1 MRKEIKNCGLIALNN
16 LIDIQNISMHT
27 LFVIAR
33 DNGVKLYPYIIDT
46 DDIKYDV
53 FPAIF
58 HSENHF
64 IYANEISDLT
74 GFDLTGTVLS
84 VKDILL
90 DTVPLYELQK
100 IHGKSWLAVGVG
112 AVTAVSGIVKA
123 GQEKKAKKKA
133 AQEAANQK
141 EVELNNV
148 GEGLQVSTVG
158 SDLKKEAQARL
169 ASTQTEALREGGTRA
184 ILGGAGRVT
193 ANSQDVNNAIG
204 ADLDYQQKEIDQVKA
219 EDNIRIRGTKED
231 RANKRLAALSSQ
243 YNAANEGQQQGYG
256 NVIQGLGTAGSA
268 LATKFGDTSGNGTTT
283 TSTNKGFQAP
293 KTLVPKNIGW
303 KSNK

>member
-1 MRKEIKNCGLIALNN
+1 MGKEIKNCGLIALNN
-16 LIDIQNISMHT
+16 LISISNISMHT
-27 LFVIAR
+27 LFIIAKE
-33 DNGVKLYPYIIDT
+33 NGVKLYPYIIDI
-46 DDIKYDV
+46 DDIKPDV

-74 GFDLTGTVLS
+74 GFDLTGKILS
-84 VKDILL
+84 TKELLL
-90 DTVPLYELQK
+90 DIIPLYELQK

-112 AVTAVSGIVKA
+112 AVTAVSGIVKS
-123 GQEKKAKKKA
+123 GQEKKAKRKA

-141 EVELNNV
+141 EVDLNNV
-148 GEGLQVSTVG
+148 GDGLQVSTVG

-169 ASTQTEALREGGTRA
+169 ASTQTEALKEGGTRA

-204 ADLDYQQKEIDQVKA
+204 ADLDSQQKDIDQIKA
-219 EDNIRIRGTKED
+219 EDNTRIRSTRED
-231 RANKRLAALSSQ
+231 RANRKLSALSSQ
-243 YNAANEGQQQGYG
+243 YNSANEGQQQGYG
-256 NVIQGLGTAGSA
+256 NVIQGLGTVAGA
-268 LATKFGDTSGNGTTT
+268 LTTKNGEKKDTDTG
-283 TSTNKGFQAP
+283 KGFQAP